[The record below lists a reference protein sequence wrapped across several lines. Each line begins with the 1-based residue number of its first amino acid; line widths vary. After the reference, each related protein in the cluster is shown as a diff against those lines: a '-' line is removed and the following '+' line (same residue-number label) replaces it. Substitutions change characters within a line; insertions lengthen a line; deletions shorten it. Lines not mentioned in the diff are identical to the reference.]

1 MKSLRDSRDGTQAA
15 GDPPRGR
22 HPRPSLRHAPPA
34 AATERRI
41 PGRRPGASR
50 LQRWL
55 GNSPLGLV
63 LTAPYTAYVLVVF
76 IIPFGVGVW
85 MAFHDYFFTAPGV
98 SVPHPFVG
106 FDNFTEVLGEEKT
119 QRAFANLGLFMAINI
134 PLTVVLA
141 LALASALNA
150 ATRWRGFFRVA
161 YYVPYVTASVATL
174 AVWLFL
180 FNGSGAVNN
189 VLGPWAPDPSWLA
202 NRHLVMPLIAVYVT
216 WKQLG
221 FYILL
226 YLAALQNVPKEL
238 HEAALTDGAGRWQA
252 FRAVTLPAVRPVT
265 SLVIL
270 LSIITAGQ
278 LFTEPFLLTG
288 GGPSGASLTPALLV
302 YQRGIEQGEPDAAAA
317 IGLIL
322 VTGVLIIATVARRVM
337 ERD

>member
-1 MKSLRDSRDGTQAA
+1 MT
-15 GDPPRGR
+15 PPRAQADTLPAVTGPAR
-22 HPRPSLRHAPPA
+22 GGAAHASAPP
-34 AATERRI
+34 
-41 PGRRPGASR
+41 RRPPASR
-50 LQRWL
+50 TKRWL
-55 GNSPLGLV
+55 GGSPLGLF

-76 IIPFGVGVW
+76 VIPFGAGVW

-106 FDNFTEVLGEEKT
+106 LDNFTEVLGEAET
-119 QRAFANLGLFMAINI
+119 RRAFGNLALFMAINI

-150 ATRWRGFFRVA
+150 VTRCRGFFRIA

-180 FNGSGAVNN
+180 FNGSGAVNH
-189 VLGPWAPDPSWLA
+189 VLGSYAPDPSWLA
-202 NRHLVMPLIAVYVT
+202 NKQLVMPLIAVYVT

-221 FYILL
+221 LYILL

-238 HEAALTDGAGRWQA
+238 HEAALTDGAGRFQA

-265 SLVIL
+265 SLVVL

-278 LFTEPFLLTG
+278 IFTEPFLLTG
-288 GGPSGASLTPALLV
+288 GGPGGASLTPALLV
-302 YQRGIEQGEPDAAAA
+302 YQRGIAQGEPDAAAA

-322 VTGVLIIATVARRVM
+322 VTGVLVIATVARRIT

>member
-1 MKSLRDSRDGTQAA
+1 MKSLRDSLDGTQAA
-15 GDPPRGR
+15 GAPPRGR
-22 HPRPSLRHAPPA
+22 HPRRSTRHAPQA
-34 AATERRI
+34 AAHESGA
-41 PGRRPGASR
+41 PGRRPRVSR
-50 LQRWL
+50 LERWL
-55 GNSPLGLV
+55 GTSPLGLV
-63 LTAPYTAYVLVVF
+63 LTAPYTGYVLVVF

-98 SVPHPFVG
+98 SAPHPFVG
-106 FDNFTEVLGEEKT
+106 FDNFTEVLGEKST
-119 QRAFANLGLFMAINI
+119 RRAFANLGLFMAINI

-150 ATRWRGFFRVA
+150 ATHWRGFFRVA

-189 VLGPWAPDPSWLA
+189 VLGSWAPDPSWLA
-202 NRHLVMPLIAVYVT
+202 NKQLVMPLIAVYVT

-265 SLVIL
+265 SLVVL

-278 LFTEPFLLTG
+278 IFTEPFLLTG

-322 VTGVLIIATVARRVM
+322 VTGVLVIATVARRVT